1 MTNPMKLLPIVH
13 LLLVCSLSGKP
24 PERTCRILFLDGP
37 DDAPVKLQL
46 FDGAKSREVD
56 LPRMN
61 FSKVYQL
68 PGGPLNLRLL
78 PSPPDDPTK
87 IPPAAPGVAVAGDLG
102 DFYLLV
108 TSDPANTI
116 APVRMQVI
124 NAGADKL
131 KSGQML
137 WFNLTR
143 NPVDGMVGTE
153 TLKIQPGARE
163 ILNAPA
169 SGNQDYPVKLNF
181 RIPGNEHTYPL
192 CETKWRH
199 DPRSRS
205 VAFIIAEKGVRT
217 PLVMVFPDFRATPAA
232 KP

>member
-1 MTNPMKLLPIVH
+1 MKLIPILH
-13 LLLVCSLSGKP
+13 LLLAATLAGKT
-24 PERTCRILFLDGP
+24 PERTCRILFLDAP
-37 DDAPVKLQL
+37 DDAPAKLQL
-46 FDGAKSREVD
+46 FDGAMSREVD

-78 PSPPDDPTK
+78 SSPPDDPTK
-87 IPPAAPGVAVAGDLG
+87 IPAAAPGVAVAEGLG

-108 TSDPANTI
+108 TSDTANTI

-131 KSGQML
+131 KSGQTL
-137 WFNLTR
+137 WFNLTK
-143 NPVDGMVGTE
+143 NPVGGTVGTG

-163 ILNAPA
+163 ILDAPA
-169 SGNQDYPVKLNF
+169 TGNHDYPVKLYF
-181 RIPGNEHTYPL
+181 RIPGNEHLYPL

-199 DPRSRS
+199 DPRSRC
-205 VAFIIAEKGVRT
+205 VAFIIAENGARA
-217 PLVMVFPDFRATPAA
+217 PRVMVFPDYREAPPT

>member
-1 MTNPMKLLPIVH
+1 LKH
-13 LLLVCSLSGKP
+13 LLLLLLLPAAAFAAPAS
-24 PERTCRILFLDGP
+24 ERTCRILFLDGP
-37 DDAPVKLQL
+37 DDAPEKLQL
-46 FDGAKSREVD
+46 FDGTKCREVD

-68 PGGPLNLRLL
+68 PGGLLKLRLL
-78 PSPPDDPTK
+78 PAPPADPTK
-87 IPPAAPGVAVAGDLG
+87 VPPEAPGVIVAAGIT

-131 KSGQML
+131 KLGQTL
-137 WFNLTR
+137 WFNLTK
-143 NPVDGMVGTE
+143 NPVGGTLGSE
-153 TLKIQPGARE
+153 TLKIESEARV
-163 ILNAPA
+163 ILDAPTTG
-169 SGNQDYPVKLNF
+169 SGDYPVNLFF
-181 RIPGNEHTYPL
+181 RIPGNEHLYPL

-205 VAFIIAEKGVRT
+205 VAFIITENGRRS
-217 PLVMVFPDFRATPAA
+217 PRVMVFSDFREAPSGKTRER
-232 KP
+232 